1 MKQKL
6 IVTLLTSVCLM
17 GTASVIHE
25 TTPQTV
31 QAAVKGKVQV
41 KGTKKVRLYTNKGKK
56 SKYYA
61 VAKREYSYSAK
72 KYLKLGKKK
81 YLAYKIGNNSQWL
94 LAKNAK
100 LVKKTAA
107 TQNYV
112 TATMKMP
119 SGYTKASLLQAYKGK
134 PSASFIQA
142 CMKGMEQNDFSRVKA
157 KPIKK

>member
-100 LVKKTAA
+100 LVI
-107 TQNYV
+107 NPS
-112 TATMKMP
+112 KMFLR
-119 SGYTKASLLQAYKGK
+119 LLAMIILHIFKFCSQVNE
-134 PSASFIQA
+134 S
-142 CMKGMEQNDFSRVKA
+142 
-157 KPIKK
+157 